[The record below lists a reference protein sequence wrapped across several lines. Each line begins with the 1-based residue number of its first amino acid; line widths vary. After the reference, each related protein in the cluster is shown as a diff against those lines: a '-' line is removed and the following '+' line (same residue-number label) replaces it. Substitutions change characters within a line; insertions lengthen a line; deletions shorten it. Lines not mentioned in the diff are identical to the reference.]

1 MCVCMYV
8 CMCWTQGCVVV
19 VHGWISDRGSWPAP
33 TDGSAS
39 TTSPTSPGTYP
50 GRVCMYVCVY
60 VCMYV
65 CMYICMCVC
74 MYVCMCW
81 TQGCVV
87 VVHGWISDS
96 SRRRGGGKLRDSG
109 IVTWPTQRTISAR
122 NSSEPP
128 AQNLQPVCCSRTAGA
143 DRVIYRYIVCMYVQ
157 TVLQRPS
164 MARRRP
170 SAIDG

>member
-1 MCVCMYV
+1 MYVCMYV
-8 CMCWTQGCVVV
+8 LDAGVRRRRPWMDIRQGVV
-19 VHGWISDRGSWPAP
+19 AC
-33 TDGSAS
+33 TDGCSGSAS

-65 CMYICMCVC
+65 CMYVYMYAC

-143 DRVIYRYIVCMYVQ
+143 DRVIYR
-157 TVLQRPS
+157 
-164 MARRRP
+164 
-170 SAIDG
+170 